1 MTKEQI
7 YELIKLLLKNDI
19 SFGFGDTVNKFMVYD
34 DTFDI
39 KVYDKN
45 LSDAIKKFVIET
57 DGKYSNNFVK
67 KLFKIAGMQE
77 KYYEN

>member
-7 YELIKLLLKNDI
+7 YELIKLLLKEQVFF
-19 SFGFGDTVNKFMVYD
+19 SFDPYKLEFVLYD
-34 DTFDI
+34 DNFDI

-45 LSDAIKKFVIET
+45 LSEAIKKFIIET

-67 KLFKIAGMQE
+67 KLYKMAGI
-77 KYYEN
+77 YDENK

>member
-7 YELIKLLLKNDI
+7 YELIKLLLKEQVFF
-19 SFGFGDTVNKFMVYD
+19 SFDPYKLEFILYD

-45 LSDAIKKFVIET
+45 LSEAIKKFITET
-57 DGKYSNNFVK
+57 DGKYTNNFVK
-67 KLFKIAGMQE
+67 KLFKIAGM
-77 KYYEN
+77 

>member
-7 YELIKLLLKNDI
+7 YELIKLLLKEQVFF
-19 SFGFGDTVNKFMVYD
+19 SFDPYKLEFVLYD

-39 KVYDKN
+39 KVQDKN
-45 LSDAIKKFVIET
+45 LSDAIKKFLIET
-57 DGKYSNNFVK
+57 DGKYTNNFVK

-77 KYYEN
+77 KYNE

>member
-7 YELIKLLLKNDI
+7 YELIKLLLKEQVFF
-19 SFGFGDTVNKFMVYD
+19 SFDPYKLEFILYD

-45 LSDAIKKFVIET
+45 LSEAIKKFIMET
-57 DGKYSNNFVK
+57 DGKYPNNFVK
-67 KLFKIAGMQE
+67 KLFKIAGM
-77 KYYEN
+77 